1 MIYGCRLGFYLMICE
16 MKSVSYQSTT
26 KNEIKD
32 GSNMKFILKV
42 VVWNSCAL
50 LYCCEVSPDAFRLEN
65 DAKTNII
72 SIIMTIGILLESADD
87 LTKNY
92 FEKKQPKQFCN
103 VGLFKIVCCPN
114 YLGEV
119 LTWTG
124 VFLSGVTV
132 LQMDCSSWWLDLYCL
147 YYV

>member
-1 MIYGCRLGFYLMICE
+1 MELLC
-16 MKSVSYQSTT
+16 T
-26 KNEIKD
+26 
-32 GSNMKFILKV
+32 
-42 VVWNSCAL
+42 AL
-50 LYCCEVSPDAFRLEN
+50 LLRSFTCFFRLEN
-65 DAKTNII
+65 EATTNVI
-72 SIIMTIGILLESADD
+72 SIIGAVIMALGILLESAAD
-87 LTKNY
+87 LTKNS
-92 FEKKQPKQFCN
+92 FKKKQLKQIYN
-103 VGLFKIVCCPN
+103 VGLFKIVRCPN